1 LSTKT
6 VTFAQGTTPMNSF
19 LQRHVGSVIGTLS
32 GFDRILFRGTLMRLC
47 NGGGLFDLMRKT
59 GYALKDFGAFCESVT
74 KEVKAASE
82 QVAEEAGRPL
92 IYLASSSIRKEA
104 VAKEIV
110 RRDRIESG
118 LVCVLS
124 VVEPCWTYAFN
135 PNGRSRGRQT
145 RVLTPHRRKCLHH
158 YHYMIHPELGLMHAR
173 LQTWLPLGITICLN
187 GREWLSRQMDPAG
200 LKYIRREN
208 CFTQLEDVEATQELM
223 NQQLAADWPK
233 LLGDIARKINP
244 AYPAV
249 LGKHAPEYYWSVDQS
264 EWATDVMFK
273 NPAALA
279 NLYPRLIR
287 HGITTLSSADV
298 LRFLGHKIP
307 AHGQA
312 SGTFH
317 GQVLSDLKHRP
328 EGLRIKHSVN
338 SNSVKMYD
346 KQGSVLRI
354 ETTINDA
361 KGFKV
366 FRPVESTR
374 GVDESGQETCK
385 QAWQPLRKGVADL
398 HRRAQVSDAS
408 NERYL
413 EAMAVVEHNARLGEI
428 LEPVCKP
435 ARLKTKPVR
444 PLRPFDPVDQKLLE
458 SIGRGEFAINGLRN
472 RDIRQLMFG
481 NQEKIDAKEKR
492 RRSGIVTR
500 LLRLLRAHH
509 LISKVPRTHRYQIT
523 PTGRRVVTS
532 LATARQADTAKLLA
546 VAA

>member
-1 LSTKT
+1 
-6 VTFAQGTTPMNSF
+6 MNSF
-19 LQRHVGSVIGTLS
+19 LQRHVGSVMGVLR
-32 GFDRILFRGTLMRLC
+32 GFDRILCRGTLMRLC

-59 GYALKDFGAFCESVT
+59 GHGLKDFGSFCESVT
-74 KEVKAASE
+74 KQVKAASE
-82 QVAEEAGRPL
+82 QVAMEADRPL
-92 IYLASSSIRKEA
+92 IYLSSSSTRKEELA
-104 VAKEIV
+104 REIV
-110 RRDRIESG
+110 RRDQIESG

-124 VVEPCWTYAFN
+124 AVEPCWTYAFN

-145 RVLTPHRRKCLHH
+145 RVLTPHRRKCLHY

-173 LQTWLPLGITICLN
+173 LQTWLPLSITICLN
-187 GREWLSRQMDPAG
+187 GREWLSRQMDQAG
-200 LKYIRREN
+200 LGYVRREN
-208 CFTQLEDVEATQELM
+208 CFTQLSDVAATQELM
-223 NQQLAADWPK
+223 DQQLTADWPK

-249 LGKHAPEYYWSVDQS
+249 LGPHAPDYYWSVDQS

-287 HGITTLSSADV
+287 HGITTMASPDV

-312 SGTFH
+312 SGTFN
-317 GQVLSDLKHRP
+317 GEVLTDLKHRP

-354 ETTINDA
+354 ETTVNNA
-361 KGFKV
+361 NGFKV
-366 FRPVESTR
+366 LRPVESSR
-374 GVDESGQETCK
+374 KVDEQGQETC
-385 QAWQPLRKGVADL
+385 QHAWQPLRKGVADL

-413 EAMAVVEHNARLGEI
+413 QAMAAVEHNIKLGEI

-435 ARLKTKPVR
+435 TRLKSKSLR

-458 SIGRGEFAINGLRN
+458 SIGRGEFTINGLRN
-472 RDIRQLMFG
+472 RDLRQLMFG
-481 NQEKIDAKEKR
+481 DEQKIDAKEKR

-509 LISKVPRTHRYQIT
+509 LIRKVPKTHRYQIT
-523 PTGRRVVTS
+523 PAGRRVVTS
-532 LATARQADTAKLLA
+532 LATARQADTLKLLA
-546 VAA
+546 AAA